1 MAQVQ
6 GETPQP
12 EVIQYKC
19 STVILLTRSFLSQG
33 CHAKHDHPITMQI
46 NLETGGCVEKN
57 LEGQLCSSAPKQRV
71 YEVVDDKEYLW

>member
-1 MAQVQ
+1 MT
-6 GETPQP
+6 EHT
-12 EVIQYKC
+12 C
-19 STVILLTRSFLSQG
+19 STVILLTRCIPIPGQG
-33 CHAKHDHPITMQI
+33 CGVKHKQSATMQI

>member
-12 EVIQYKC
+12 KVTLC
-19 STVILLTRSFLSQG
+19 STYGGLPFRRQR
-33 CHAKHDHPITMQI
+33 CHLRRKDPTFTQI
-46 NLETGGCVEKN
+46 NLDTGGCVEKN

-71 YEVVDDKEYLW
+71 YEVVDDSEYLW